1 MATTSRREVA
11 KTSVTLRIV
20 HTATSASG
28 SAQTPEGCEPAPA
41 GQTDMSVLAVH
52 EHGTGDAETP
62 ALDRVLTFTALNA
75 RKGSGQFIIGWV
87 PGRGNDRNAT
97 ATDVVEW

>member
-1 MATTSRREVA
+1 MT
-11 KTSVTLRIV
+11 
-20 HTATSASG
+20 
-28 SAQTPEGCEPAPA
+28 
-41 GQTDMSVLAVH
+41 VLTVH
-52 EHGTGDAETP
+52 EHRTGDAETP
-62 ALDRVLTFTALNA
+62 DLDRVLTFTALNA